1 LAIEEFNRFI
11 KAKMPDSCNPTDEIV
26 AEVIQKANKPVFEAY
41 QLKTVYKISQAEE
54 VEFDEDDDDA
64 LILALQPFDT
74 VMSVGYGHLLTHKP
88 IKFVAR
94 RSDIIVSST
103 LSITLTPADSEYRPI
118 DKGLLTPE
126 QASIWCD
133 KRHEYRGMNVKVA
146 SLDHNNEETYS
157 NFFGSPEPKSI
168 GTAKKSIESNNLIIK
183 A

>member
-1 LAIEEFNRFI
+1 
-11 KAKMPDSCNPTDEIV
+11 MPDSCNPTDEIV

-41 QLKTVYKISQAEE
+41 QLKTVYKIFQAEE

-146 SLDHNNEETYS
+146 SLDHSSEPFS
-157 NFFGSPEPKSI
+157 NFYGSPKPKAAKSSI
-168 GTAKKSIESNNLIIK
+168 FSYKKKSIESNNLLIK